1 MSSVLSKEKNVLGGP
16 LLACSYAP
24 LTGFFRDGCCA
35 THDVEGVAHLVCIK
49 ATAEFLEF
57 SRSRGNDLSTPRPEM
72 RFKGLEPGDRWCL
85 HVLRWVE
92 AHKAG
97 MAPQVVLESTHENV
111 LRYVPL
117 GARQARGDAREAAR
131 RDRQARR
138 RSQAIHAT
146 ARPAGRP
153 DARSDGSD
161 AKAGARGLVRRVRHA
176 RFRAEGEGQGGDPR
190 RHGPHEP
197 YGAPPRRP
205 AG

>member
-16 LLACSYAP
+16 LLACSYDP

-35 THDVEGVAHLVCIK
+35 THDVEGV
-49 ATAEFLEF
+49 AEFLEF

-117 GARQARGDAREAAR
+117 EALKG
-131 RDRQARR
+131 
-138 RSQAIHAT
+138 HAL
-146 ARPAGRP
+146 
-153 DARSDGSD
+153 D
-161 AKAGARGLVRRVRHA
+161 LH
-176 RFRAEGEGQGGDPR
+176 
-190 RHGPHEP
+190 
-197 YGAPPRRP
+197 
-205 AG
+205 